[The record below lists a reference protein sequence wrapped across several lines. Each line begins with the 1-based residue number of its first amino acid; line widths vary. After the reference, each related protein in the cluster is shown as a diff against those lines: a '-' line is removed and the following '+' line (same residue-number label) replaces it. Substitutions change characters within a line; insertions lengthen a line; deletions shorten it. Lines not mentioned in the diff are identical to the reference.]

1 MFRKFAN
8 IINNIYIYIGNYA
21 NIINKIYIQEILQQ
35 IRKFTYNT
43 RIEFLQLFQKII
55 QMIMRNTHSGK
66 NNEKYTLS
74 FSSLPTVTEKKPT
87 PNFCH

>member
-8 IINNIYIYIGNYA
+8 IINNIYVYEIHA